1 MRPGHLPT
9 VVAIG
14 AATALCWLW
23 IVPMAVDMYG
33 AMTGPSAW
41 MMTTTWDA
49 PHLALLW
56 AMWVVMM
63 AGMMLPSASPL
74 ILLYAGAAGR
84 SAAAGAYRRTWAL
97 AAGYLAVWMAFGT
110 AATALQRI
118 LSRLFLLTPMMEMA
132 STRGEGVLLLVAG
145 LYQFTPA
152 KTACLRACRS
162 PLSFVMRHTGS
173 SARSAFALGLEHGL
187 YCLGCCWA
195 LMLLL
200 FVGGVMNLWVIVG
213 LTLVVLLEKIGPWGM
228 VASRLVGVVLIGL
241 GAWRLAG

>member
-1 MRPGHLPT
+1 MAM
-9 VVAIG
+9 AIG

-23 IVPMAVDMYG
+23 IAPMAVDMYG

-74 ILLYAGAAGR
+74 ILLYAGAAATR
-84 SAAAGAYRRTWAL
+84 DVAGAYRRTWAL
-97 AAGYLAVWMAFGT
+97 AAGYLAVWGAFGT
-110 AATALQRI
+110 AATALQRL
-118 LSRLFLLTPMMEMA
+118 LSRMFLLTPMMEMA

-145 LYQFTPA
+145 IYQFTPA
-152 KTACLRACRS
+152 KRACLRACRS
-162 PLSFVMRHTGS
+162 PLSFVMRRGGS
-173 SARSAFALGLEHGL
+173 SAGSAFALGVEHGA

-213 LTLVVLLEKIGPWGM
+213 LTVVVLLEKIGPWGV
-228 VASRLVGVVLIGL
+228 VASRLVGAVLIGL
-241 GAWRLAG
+241 GAWRLAE